1 MNCTK
6 CGFDNKAD
14 ALFCK
19 KCGADLT
26 DNKNIIS
33 RMNGQINIL
42 AVFIGL
48 IFSIVILFIGAL
60 SFGGVIT
67 SGFNISIYVGIVLL
81 AMAFFGS
88 IVTGM
93 LGGKNLNE
101 GYANGVFLSLFILV
115 FVGFVLGIVLFVFM
129 GIAAS
134 LASAL
139 GSFSSVASTHT
150 TTSSTG
156 FLYNWLNLIE
166 VIGLI
171 IMLFLL
177 GGIGGALGVFIKN
190 SLK

>member
-1 MNCTK
+1 MDCTK

-33 RMNGQINIL
+33 RMNGQINLL

-48 IFSIVILFIGAL
+48 IFSIIILFIGAL
-60 SFGGVIT
+60 SFGGVIS
-67 SGFNISIYVGIVLL
+67 SGFNISIYVGIVIL

-88 IVTGM
+88 VVTGM
-93 LGGKNLNE
+93 LGGKNIDE

-129 GIAAS
+129 GVAAS

-139 GSFSSVASTHT
+139 GSFSSVASTQT
-150 TTSSTG
+150 TNSSTG
-156 FLYNWLNLIE
+156 FLYNWINLIE
-166 VIGLI
+166 TIGLI
-171 IMLFLL
+171 ILVFLL
-177 GGIGGALGVFIKN
+177 GGLGGAFGVFIKN